1 MEQRQ
6 MGSSDSVDPCLW
18 ALTVFRRTILVRTC
32 RVQDETTEPSR
43 SCVAD
48 HSARF
53 ALDSKGAL

>member
-1 MEQRQ
+1 
-6 MGSSDSVDPCLW
+6 MGTHRIPTDDTGSY
-18 ALTVFRRTILVRTC
+18 TC